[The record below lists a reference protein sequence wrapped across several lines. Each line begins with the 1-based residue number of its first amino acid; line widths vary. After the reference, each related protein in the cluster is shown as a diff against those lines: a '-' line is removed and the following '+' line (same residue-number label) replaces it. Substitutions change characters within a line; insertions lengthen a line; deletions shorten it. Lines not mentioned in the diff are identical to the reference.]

1 MTTTVTAAAVSKNF
15 GAYQD
20 AAVRDPVIITK
31 NGRPR
36 TVLLAYEDFVRLSKR
51 DRRVEL
57 TAELGADDIAAVEAS
72 EMEPDLDHLDHELS
86 DSKPSGSKPSGSKPS
101 GATG

>member
-1 MTTTVTAAAVSKNF
+1 MVSKVAAAAVSKNF

-20 AAVRDPVIITK
+20 DALREPVIITK

-36 TVLLAYEDFVRLSKR
+36 TVLMAYDDYLRLSKL

-57 TAELGADDIAAVEAS
+57 TTDLSVEDIEAIERS
-72 EMEPDLDHLDHELS
+72 EMEPH
-86 DSKPSGSKPSGSKPS
+86 
-101 GATG
+101 

>member
-15 GAYQD
+15 GAYQH

-51 DRRVEL
+51 DRRAEL
-57 TAELGADDIAAVEAS
+57 TAEFSADEIAAVEA
-72 EMEPDLDHLDHELS
+72 MDPGLDHLNEEL
-86 DSKPSGSKPSGSKPS
+86 
-101 GATG
+101 TGTKSLTAKNAAG